1 MAGWLWTPPYDV
13 EMTVHVCIGKEAALD
28 NMETLQFTA
37 TAAAAAEDDDDMYC
51 VRSSKVGEAA
61 PKLPSTH
68 EFILFGYHPGQ
79 ETGSHYIECGRGLG
93 ISSLLL
99 F

>member
-1 MAGWLWTPPYDV
+1 
-13 EMTVHVCIGKEAALD
+13 
-28 NMETLQFTA
+28 METLQFTA

>member
-1 MAGWLWTPPYDV
+1 
-13 EMTVHVCIGKEAALD
+13 MTVHVCIGKEAALD

-37 TAAAAAEDDDDMYC
+37 TAAAAAEDDDMYC
-51 VRSSKVGEAA
+51 VRGYKVGEAA